1 MNAFEYRELLPAR
14 TAEIDACGN
23 YRRIDVSY
31 LVRGAATEDDALKLL
46 LPAVPKKVGE
56 LPLDGIS
63 IAERISEDDGS
74 WKLTVAYQN
83 ENGAA
88 ASAVIDDDDEL
99 EFGFDSA
106 GTTRHV
112 TVANRQKRVYG
123 TMEAGKLVNWN
134 GLSGR
139 DSQVTGVDV
148 PSAEGRIWFAK
159 TMRAASISTAKMKVW
174 MGMYGVGNLLKWRG
188 WEAGELL
195 FLGATFG
202 GKVSGDVK
210 VTFNFS
216 VRPNEIVTFGSN
228 QYKVQGWEYLWV
240 HTKTAPNASGV
251 PVPKITDIYI
261 AGVVKYKDFSLLGI

>member
-1 MNAFEYRELLPAR
+1 MTGFEYRELLPAR
-14 TAEIDACGN
+14 TAEIDARGN
-23 YRRIDVSY
+23 YRKIDVSY
-31 LVRGAATEDDALKLL
+31 LVRGAESEDEALQRL
-46 LPAVPKKVGE
+46 LPAVPKTVGA

-63 IAERISEDDGS
+63 VAERISEADGA

-83 ENGAA
+83 DNGASATA
-88 ASAVIDDDDEL
+88 AIDDDDEL

-123 TMEAGKLVNWN
+123 SMDAGNLVNWN
-134 GLSGR
+134 GLPGR

-148 PSAEGRIWFAK
+148 PAAEGRIWFAK
-159 TMRAASISTAKMKVW
+159 TMRASSISTAKMKTW
-174 MGMYGVGNLLKWRG
+174 MEMYGVGNVAKWRG

-202 GKVSGDVK
+202 GKMSGDVK

-228 QYKVQGWEYLWV
+228 RYKVQGWEYLWV
-240 HTKTAPNASGV
+240 HTKTTPNTSGV
-251 PVPKITDIYI
+251 PVPKITDIFI
-261 AGVVKYKDFSLLGI
+261 AGVVKYKDFALLGI